1 MTASTAVGPGGL
13 EMSAVHLC
21 ILAEDTA
28 GPRGTVGE
36 HGLAVCI
43 EKDGRVLLF
52 DTGQGL
58 ALRRNAKVMGLDLSR
73 VEAIIISHGH
83 YDHTGGLG
91 DALALSPRARVFLHP
106 HALEPK
112 YKPSDR
118 GPGCEIGIPH
128 LADTGMKHAYTDKG
142 GCEVYPGVWTTGEIP
157 RLTDFED
164 TGGRFY
170 RDSSCTAPDPLLDDQ
185 ALFFET
191 SRGVVVVLGCAHAG
205 VINTLEHVRRK
216 TGGKRIHAILGGTHL
231 LNASESRI
239 EKTLE
244 ALAGLAID
252 VFCPCH
258 CTGAIAIQSLRLSF
272 GDRVRECRT
281 GSRFVFE

>member
-1 MTASTAVGPGGL
+1 MTS
-13 EMSAVHLC
+13 VHVR

-28 GPRGTVGE
+28 GGRGTVGE
-36 HGLAVCI
+36 HGLAVWI

-58 ALRRNAKVMGLDLSR
+58 ALRRNAEIMDLDLSR

-91 DALALSPRARVFLHP
+91 DALALSPEARVLIHP
-106 HALEPK
+106 HALDPK

-118 GPGCEIGIPH
+118 GPGCEIGIPR
-128 LADTGMKHAYTDKG
+128 LPNAGMKHAYTEKG
-142 GCEVYPGVWTTGEIP
+142 GCEVSPGVWTTGEIP

-205 VINTLEHVRRK
+205 VINTLEHVRSQ
-216 TGGKRIHAILGGTHL
+216 TGGKRIHAILGGMHL
-231 LNASESRI
+231 LNASESRLERTI
-239 EKTLE
+239 E
-244 ALAGLAID
+244 ALEGIGID

-258 CTGAIAIQSLRLSF
+258 CTGATAIQALRLSF
-272 GDRVRECRT
+272 GDRVLGCRT
-281 GSRFVFE
+281 GCRFVFE